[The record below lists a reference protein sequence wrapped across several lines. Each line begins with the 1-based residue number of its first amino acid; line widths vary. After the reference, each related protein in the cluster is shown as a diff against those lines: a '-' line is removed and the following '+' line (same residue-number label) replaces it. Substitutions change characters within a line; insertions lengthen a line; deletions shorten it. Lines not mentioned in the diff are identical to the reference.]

1 MSDIYAATL
10 DPATGKVTGTP
21 VAVTRRMV
29 GGSAGAVWSPDGR
42 SLAYRALYARQ
53 NTVEPRSRLVIQST
67 NDSSEREIDIPNLVW
82 APEGWS
88 ADGRSVF
95 VRAWA
100 KPHAPAAEILRVD
113 AASGA
118 VTVHVPPEKLEGG
131 FEPRLRG
138 NIAFCF
144 YGQTIIARN
153 IDTGQTTTL
162 VADTGGHEHWN
173 NFDGSPD
180 GRQLA
185 YVSGRALKLR
195 EVGGETREL
204 HRLQEG
210 ESWVPAFQS
219 SGACGGVAF
228 TPDGRY
234 LLFSKTSKGDS
245 SLWRVPAT
253 GGEAVSIGVTGERLV
268 DFAVSPDGR
277 QIVFG
282 DLKRLDPE
290 LRVMENLLPSLP
302 AAR

>member
-1 MSDIYAATL
+1 
-10 DPATGKVTGTP
+10 
-21 VAVTRRMV
+21 
-29 GGSAGAVWSPDGR
+29 
-42 SLAYRALYARQ
+42 
-53 NTVEPRSRLVIQST
+53 VIQSS
-67 NDSSEREIDIPNLVW
+67 NDSPERQIEIPNLVW
-82 APEGWS
+82 APESWS
-88 ADGRSVF
+88 ADGRSLF

-100 KPHAPAAEILRVD
+100 KPHVPAAEILRVD
-113 AASGA
+113 TASGA

-144 YGQTIIARN
+144 YARTLIARN

-162 VADTGGHEHWN
+162 VADTGGQEHWT
-173 NFDGSPD
+173 NFDTSAD

-195 EVGGETREL
+195 EVAGETREL
-204 HRLQEG
+204 NRLQEG
-210 ESWVPAFQS
+210 ESWAPTFQS
-219 SGACGGVAF
+219 NGARGGVAF

-234 LLFSKTSKGDS
+234 VLFSKTSKGAS
-245 SLWRVPAT
+245 SLWRVPAA
-253 GGEAVSIGVTGERLV
+253 GGEAVSVGITGERLV

-277 QIVFG
+277 QLVFG

-290 LRVMENLLPSLP
+290 LWVMENFLPPLP